1 MNGLSSKGE
10 WSEELE
16 KELQHKILKKISIFN
31 FTK

>member
-10 WSEELE
+10 WSEDLE
-16 KELQHKILKKISIFN
+16 KESAHKNFEEISILN

>member
-10 WSEELE
+10 WSEDLE
-16 KELQHKILKKISIFN
+16 KNLRPKPFEEISIFN